1 MEAEQT
7 LFAPLFLYRR
17 KTHSGEI
24 HQIRHW
30 PTKPAITQQPKRIH

>member
-24 HQIRHW
+24 LQIRH
-30 PTKPAITQQPKRIH
+30 